1 MEVSAIRVAPQRERN
16 DGRHRWDTWTQ
27 LLLHSQ
33 LASTTRNNLPAM
45 KHSQHWRGGGNLFVA
60 RQVAAEGITDA
71 EGLGGRSSARRRGRF
86 SSTRVTGLSSAS
98 LVQVAVGVI
107 LIISTAGAVSSH
119 PPWTDSSPFQ
129 ILSEWL
135 DRSADSDLKGAGP
148 PNIER
153 AFKVVASSQQALKT
167 MDGAAHSLYAYS
179 HPRPPVTAW
188 SRLEYS
194 RASKAEKEMRLKAF
208 RKAKLL
214 EEAVYSSELAELSAD
229 GVGRR
234 EALTMV
240 SELQSTQEV
249 LAEDFLSVEGGTFRF
264 LLLVDRD
271 SRRLTL
277 SVGDSLTWAQ
287 RLDVLRAPPLTVPLR
302 PRGLLRRSMMVNPR
316 LWAAA
321 VTVIERVKA
330 VLTTAL
336 RETCPG
342 YALHV
347 VGFSLGGSAHDNV
360 TAFVFAPSPC
370 ISKNIRGLRRFTT
383 SFILGD
389 DMMPRATALSIK
401 RLEKRLLDYVS
412 EGDATGI
419 YFDYARSWMKGVVGA
434 TLQQVVTHQVTKK
447 EEEEDEGGM
456 EALTLPGRVYYIKP
470 RKLHGGATIKEVMR
484 GNLREDVLWQIHDIF
499 VSQSM
504 LKHHSLDKYITVLAR
519 IPV

>member
-1 MEVSAIRVAPQRERN
+1 
-16 DGRHRWDTWTQ
+16 
-27 LLLHSQ
+27 
-33 LASTTRNNLPAM
+33 
-45 KHSQHWRGGGNLFVA
+45 
-60 RQVAAEGITDA
+60 
-71 EGLGGRSSARRRGRF
+71 
-86 SSTRVTGLSSAS
+86 
-98 LVQVAVGVI
+98 
-107 LIISTAGAVSSH
+107 
-119 PPWTDSSPFQ
+119 
-129 ILSEWL
+129 
-135 DRSADSDLKGAGP
+135 
-148 PNIER
+148 
-153 AFKVVASSQQALKT
+153 
-167 MDGAAHSLYAYS
+167 
-179 HPRPPVTAW
+179 
-188 SRLEYS
+188 
-194 RASKAEKEMRLKAF
+194 MRLKAF

-347 VGFSLGGSAHDNV
+347 VGFSLGGSVGALVAGVLDGSI
-360 TAFVFAPSPC
+360 FVEGAVPAPPTRRSHTRRGRGARAGVAVPDEGEAEGQDGAKEASISPAPSPAPT
-370 ISKNIRGLRRFTT
+370 SPTSSWPQALRG
-383 SFILGD
+383 
-389 DMMPRATALSIK
+389 ATGL
-401 RLEKRLLDYVS
+401 VS
-412 EGDATGI
+412 EW
-419 YFDYARSWMKGVVGA
+419 RSGPPGSSSVSDGLVCPTTPP
-434 TLQQVVTHQVTKK
+434 TLR
-447 EEEEDEGGM
+447 
-456 EALTLPGRVYYIKP
+456 LT
-470 RKLHGGATIKEVMR
+470 T
-484 GNLREDVLWQIHDIF
+484 
-499 VSQSM
+499 
-504 LKHHSLDKYITVLAR
+504 T
-519 IPV
+519 

>member
-1 MEVSAIRVAPQRERN
+1 M
-16 DGRHRWDTWTQ
+16 
-27 LLLHSQ
+27 
-33 LASTTRNNLPAM
+33 
-45 KHSQHWRGGGNLFVA
+45 
-60 RQVAAEGITDA
+60 
-71 EGLGGRSSARRRGRF
+71 
-86 SSTRVTGLSSAS
+86 
-98 LVQVAVGVI
+98 
-107 LIISTAGAVSSH
+107 
-119 PPWTDSSPFQ
+119 
-129 ILSEWL
+129 
-135 DRSADSDLKGAGP
+135 
-148 PNIER
+148 
-153 AFKVVASSQQALKT
+153 VASSQQALKT

-287 RLDVLRAPPLTVPLR
+287 RLDVLRAPSLTVPLR

-347 VGFSLGGSAHDNV
+347 VGFSLGGSVGALVAGVLDGSI
-360 TAFVFAPSPC
+360 FVEGAVPAPPTRRSHTRRGRGARAGVAVPDEGEAEGQDGAKEASISPAPSPAPT
-370 ISKNIRGLRRFTT
+370 SPTSSWPQALRG
-383 SFILGD
+383 
-389 DMMPRATALSIK
+389 ATGL
-401 RLEKRLLDYVS
+401 VS
-412 EGDATGI
+412 EW
-419 YFDYARSWMKGVVGA
+419 RSGPPGSSSVSDGLVCPTTPP
-434 TLQQVVTHQVTKK
+434 TLR
-447 EEEEDEGGM
+447 
-456 EALTLPGRVYYIKP
+456 LT
-470 RKLHGGATIKEVMR
+470 T
-484 GNLREDVLWQIHDIF
+484 
-499 VSQSM
+499 
-504 LKHHSLDKYITVLAR
+504 T
-519 IPV
+519 